1 MARLRVVHR
10 FLWYLIYGHPAGDTE
25 EKQGLSSERTG
36 KQEPGRT
43 GAPPASG
50 KDLEASFDAP
60 LKDSQDEEVRE
71 AEVEL
76 PSEKGEM
83 TQGRPAGGSKGGVM
97 MVSCSCG
104 LNWQHICT
112 ALITNFLNLWPS
124 CLTSRILSKF
134 VVREPRPTRR

>member
-25 EKQGLSSERTG
+25 EKQSLSSERAG
-36 KQEPGRT
+36 KQEPDRT
-43 GAPPASG
+43 GVPPSSG

-60 LKDSQDEEVRE
+60 PKDNQDGEVRE

-83 TQGRPAGGSKGGVM
+83 TQGRPAAADPKGESDG
-97 MVSCSCG
+97 
-104 LNWQHICT
+104 
-112 ALITNFLNLWPS
+112 FLFLWSELAEYLHCPDHK
-124 CLTSRILSKF
+124 LS
-134 VVREPRPTRR
+134 EPLGFLPD